1 MALSPGSMLG
11 PYRVVGLLGAG
22 GMGEV
27 YRARD
32 ERLGR
37 DVAIK
42 VLPAD
47 AAADSD
53 RLVRFEREARATAA
67 LDHPNILAVY
77 DVGRHEG
84 QPYLVTQ
91 LLEGRTLRQ
100 AIAAG
105 PLPASKAMELGIQ
118 IAQGLGAAHD
128 RGIVHRDLKP
138 SNIFLTSD
146 GRAKILDF
154 GLARLALSERTTGSP
169 GERSTA
175 TDLTLGGVL
184 VGTVG
189 YMAPEQV
196 RGLPADNRSDIFS
209 FGCVLYEMLAGQR
222 AFLKDSAVE
231 TMGSILHEDPPRLA
245 ANGRSVPRALAAV
258 VQHCVEKLPEDRFQ
272 SAHDLALALEAVSTR
287 SGDATPFVLVRPW
300 RWRWRRWLA
309 IAAGAVAVV
318 LAVVGL
324 SRLVN
329 RDSLPDFEPR
339 QVTTRP
345 GLESEPALS
354 PLGTDIAFTGHD
366 GTRSDIWVVDVR
378 GGQPLRLTTDGA
390 ANRSPT
396 WFPDGS
402 AIAYSSQSGD
412 RWSIWKVPRL
422 GGSSLL
428 LVADAEDPG
437 ISPDGTMIAFSR
449 RSAAG
454 TLRIVVAPLEAPD
467 QARVL
472 TGDGDGVWDHR
483 RPAWTPDGT
492 TICYHDQN
500 DLWLIP
506 VAGGAAR
513 RLTAD
518 DAPDYNPAWSPSG
531 RFVYFGSDRQETQ
544 AIWRAEV
551 GSGELGRVTM
561 GSGRENWPTLARS
574 SDVVAYST
582 FAERTSLE
590 LVDTA
595 QQERAHFDPGR
606 LLYDP
611 TIAPDR
617 SSVVFTS
624 NVEGSFDLWR
634 LSLKDNRPAG
644 EPVRLTEQAGS
655 CSVPKFSPDGRW
667 IAFQRV
673 TGGQRDV
680 WTMPSEGGMA
690 ANFTTH
696 PAVDFNPVWSPDGSR
711 LAFVSDRA
719 GVFQLWVARVQD
731 GRPVGEPHPL
741 PTAGGSLSSPSWSQ
755 DGDWIAYIAPA
766 GTQNEVWAVAA
777 GGSHPPRQLTQG
789 ANAQFVKWNRSNGD
803 LLVLGTWGA
812 PRPTVR
818 LVDPSSGQSREVS
831 AAAQSESSATLLEFD
846 VSNDGQLLAL
856 LTNSIR
862 GDIWLLTASEGS
874 F

>member
-1 MALSPGSMLG
+1 VALSPGSMLG

-300 RWRWRRWLA
+300 RWRWRWRRWLA

-402 AIAYSSQSGD
+402 AVAFTTNRDGHSSV
-412 RWSIWKVPRL
+412 WMVPRL
-422 GGSSLL
+422 GGSPLL
-428 LVADAEDPG
+428 LVPDAEEPA
-437 ISPDGTMIAFSR
+437 ISPDGTAIAFA
-449 RSAAG
+449 RSGALG
-454 TLRIVVAPLEAPD
+454 LLRIVVAPLGAPQ
-467 QARVL
+467 QAQVL
-472 TGDGDGVWDHR
+472 TGDGEGVWNHQQ
-483 RPAWTPDGT
+483 PVWSPDGK

-506 VAGGAAR
+506 SQGGEAR

-518 DAPDYNPAWSPSG
+518 DAQDFDPAWSPSG
-531 RFVYFGSDRQETQ
+531 RWIYFASTRQGTR
-544 AIWRAEV
+544 AIWRV
-551 GSGELGRVTM
+551 DVRSGELNRVTL
-561 GSGRENWPTLARS
+561 GTGQEQRPTLTRS
-574 SDVVAYST
+574 GELLAYS
-582 FAERTSLE
+582 SLVEHMMME
-590 LVDTA
+590 LVDTVT
-595 QQERAHFDPGR
+595 QERTRFERGLR
-606 LLYDP
+606 LFEP
-611 TIAPDR
+611 SIAPDR
-617 SSVVFTS
+617 RSVVVAS
-624 NVEGSFDLWR
+624 NAEGSFDLWR
-634 LSLKDNRPAG
+634 LPLRGTMVAG
-644 EPVRLTEQAGS
+644 DPVRLTQQSGTCMSGA
-655 CSVPKFSPDGRW
+655 FSPDGRW
-667 IAFQRV
+667 LAFLRV
-673 TGGQRDV
+673 EGGQRDV
-680 WTMPSEGGMA
+680 WVMPAAGGLPR
-690 ANFTTH
+690 NFTDH
-696 PAVDFNPVWSPDGSR
+696 PAVETCPEWSPDGSR
-711 LAFVSDRA
+711 LAFVSDRS
-719 GVFQLWVARVQD
+719 GVEQVWIAPVQD
-731 GRPVGEPHPL
+731 GERAGEPRQITNL
-741 PTAGGSLSSPSWSQ
+741 DSGATSPSWSP
-755 DGDWIAYIAPA
+755 DGDWIGLVGPEH
-766 GTQNEVWAVAA
+766 EVWAIAVD
-777 GGSHPPRQLTQG
+777 GSQPPRALTKG
-789 ANAQFVKWNRSNGD
+789 AQAQIVVWSRSND
-803 LLVLGTWGA
+803 ELLVLGNWGA
-812 PRPTVR
+812 PRFAIRAVAPAGG
-818 LVDPSSGQSREVS
+818 PPRELP
-831 AAAQSESSATLLEFD
+831 AAAPTEESADLIGGFD
-846 VSNDGQLLAL
+846 VSLDGRLLAL
-856 LTNSIR
+856 AESSVN
-862 GDIWLLTASEGS
+862 GDVWVLKATTGR